1 MDDLQHQCD
10 EAKRELA
17 NKRRI
22 LETAGFK
29 LQSQDE
35 DIEHAKK
42 IKRIYVWATKHGG
55 MDQLQKLLNFQDKHI
70 KHKYLSILSDLCIS
84 PQDVVAFE
92 STGQKKMSMFGVVL
106 AEPKPS
112 APYEVHL
119 QVCGYRTYTTI
130 FAPARA
136 ELYEVLTTRNVD
148 QLMAR
153 VFSNPNMTTIRPQL
167 VGMGS
172 TNVEM
177 AEWGFQYQMT
187 SMATILQVP
196 QYKKIRGQIN
206 SWMLDVRDR
215 HQGGDAREQR
225 RANAV
230 ELDDLDKPAA
240 APTAAPAAAP
250 AAAPTAVASDK
261 ALGTIHTIDG
271 VMTDGEVVTIEV
283 PPQFK
288 AGDTFFFEDSTG
300 RRFKINVPSWVGTPQ
315 LVNVAL
321 G

>member
-42 IKRIYVWATKHGG
+42 IKRIDVWATKHGG

-92 STGQKKMSMFGVVL
+92 STGHKKMSMFGVVL

-153 VFSNPNMTTIRPQL
+153 VFSNPNMTRVGQKL

-172 TNVEM
+172 ANVEM
-177 AEWGFQYQMT
+177 AEWVFQYQMT

-230 ELDDLDKPAA
+230 ELDDIDK
-240 APTAAPAAAP
+240 P

-271 VMTDGEVVTIEV
+271 VMTDGAVVTIEV

-288 AGDTFFFEDSTG
+288 AGDTFFFKDSTG